1 MPTSRLKRVTI
12 LGIDPGLA
20 DTGYGVI
27 EKNKGEVTSVDFGCI
42 KTKAGV
48 PDKQRLV
55 EIHIAINQLIKKFK
69 PDIMAVEKL
78 FFARN
83 VTTAMSVGQ
92 ARGVIIL
99 AAGKH
104 RLELVEFTPLQVKQA
119 LTGYGRA
126 SKNQI
131 KKMVKIIL
139 NLPRPPKSDDA
150 ADALA
155 VAICC
160 ANSRR

>member
-1 MPTSRLKRVTI
+1 MPTSRLKKVTI

-27 EKNKGEVTSVDFGCI
+27 KKDKGEVTSIDLGCI
-42 KTKAGV
+42 KTKAGM
-48 PDKQRLV
+48 PEKQRLV
-55 EIHIAINQLIKKFK
+55 EIHTAINQLIKKFR
-69 PDIMAVEKL
+69 PDIIAVEKL
-78 FFARN
+78 FFGKN
-83 VTTAMSVGQ
+83 VTTAMSVSQ

-131 KKMVKIIL
+131 KEMVKIIL
-139 NLPRPPKSDDA
+139 NLSRPPKSDDA

>member
-1 MPTSRLKRVTI
+1 MPTAKSKLTI

-20 DTGYGVI
+20 DTGYGII
-27 EKNKGEVTSVDFGCI
+27 EKNKNQLTSVDFGCI

-55 EIHIAINQLIKKFK
+55 EIHKSINQLVKKYK
-69 PDIMAVEKL
+69 PDIIGVEKL
-78 FFARN
+78 FFAKN
-83 VTTAMSVGQ
+83 VKTALSVSQ

-99 AAGKH
+99 AAGENN
-104 RLELVEFTPLQVKQA
+104 LELLEYTPLQVKQA

-126 SKNQI
+126 TKNQI
-131 KKMVKIIL
+131 KEMVKIIL
-139 NLPRPPKSDDA
+139 NLGQVPKSDDA